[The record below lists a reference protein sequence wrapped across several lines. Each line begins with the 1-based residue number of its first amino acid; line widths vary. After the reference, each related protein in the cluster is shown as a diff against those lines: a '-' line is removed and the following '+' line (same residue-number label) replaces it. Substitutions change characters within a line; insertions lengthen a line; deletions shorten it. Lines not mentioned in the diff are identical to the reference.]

1 MWYRTG
7 KINVT
12 LNSAL
17 VTGVGT
23 VWADAKNGV
32 MPGMILIAP
41 DNKLYEVKQ
50 VASNTSLTLNSN
62 YTGATTS
69 GQAYAIITTYE
80 GDITQFSARFSALLT
95 YFQGSR
101 SELIDV
107 LTSDGDVKLT
117 KDDGTVITVPSYPK
131 LVNGIDE
138 RIISTL
144 WSKTHYA
151 MPVQG
156 AGTGWY
162 RLGTV
167 TTDQHGDTIVFE
179 FHGAAGYNGDAKQ
192 AGHQRLIFRYGNRA
206 VNTNIAGAA
215 SLTMF
220 TTGSRPMVVN
230 AAMVE
235 NPRNT
240 FDIYIQLNSF
250 VTAAT
255 YMTIDSRSPGQLAKI
270 NILLQKTVNDPVG
283 TMGFIEYK
291 IPSWNPLLMKE
302 PMPDFEDVGGV
313 WLKGF
318 GRGPVHTDQVFSFE
332 NISSIRRYTNISLN
346 KPSNASGGVLFMPV
360 DGGPSGVYIA
370 ASNLRQAWIGSSAAA
385 GETPTVTWSKL
396 FSTSDKPGIEDI
408 RNVTVDSNGFVKKA
422 SPIVKLFGDGSS
434 ELNDES
440 QGVTTERVSEG
451 VYRISGTL
459 GLNADAE
466 WGGAEGGIEIPLD
479 INKRAKIWVD
489 YKVLANGDIE
499 LRTYH
504 REHQSGPTFA
514 RNIIEGVSDGDPI
527 DIPDGRWVDL
537 RVEMPEVEPVID
549 PDDVNAD
556 EQPTEPE
563 SETSDPGPGL
573 MADNT

>member
-12 LNSAL
+12 LNSAV
-17 VTGVGT
+17 VTGAGT

-32 MPGMILIAP
+32 MPGMILVAP

-50 VASNTSLTLNSN
+50 VGSNTSLTLSSN
-62 YTGATTS
+62 YTGATAS
-69 GQAYAIITTYE
+69 GQVYAIITTYE

-117 KDDGTVITVPSYPK
+117 KDDGTTITVSSYPK
-131 LVNGIDE
+131 LINGIDE

-144 WSKTHYA
+144 WSKTRYA
-151 MPVQG
+151 MPTQA

-179 FHGAAGYNGDAKQ
+179 FHGAAGYNGDAQQ

-206 VNTNIAGAA
+206 VNTNVAGAA

-220 TTGSRPMVVN
+220 TTGSRPMVIN
-230 AAMVE
+230 AAMLE

-250 VTAAT
+250 VTSAT
-255 YMTIDSRSPGQLAKI
+255 YMTVDSRSPGQLAKV
-270 NILLQKTVNDPVG
+270 NILLQKTASDPVG

-291 IPSWNPLLMKE
+291 IPMWNAKE
-302 PMPDFEDVGGV
+302 SMPDYNVV
-313 WLKGF
+313 ASASLKGF
-318 GRGPVHTDQVFSFE
+318 GIGPQHKDDLFSLE
-332 NISSIRRYTNISLN
+332 NVSSINRFT
-346 KPSNASGGVLFMPV
+346 ASSINVPGATLGSCIAMPM
-360 DGGPSGVYIA
+360 DGGPSCGYLAITSGRGLWV
-370 ASNLRQAWIGSSAAA
+370 GSSNI
-385 GETPTVTWSKL
+385 VTNKTILWNRVWSEIN
-396 FSTSDKPGIEDI
+396 TTI
-408 RNVTVDSNGFVKKA
+408 DSNGFIKKA
-422 SPIVKLFGDGSS
+422 SPIVKLFGDGTA
-434 ELNDES
+434 ELNGES
-440 QGVTTERVSEG
+440 QGVTTERISAG

-527 DIPDGRWVDL
+527 DIPDDRWVDL

-563 SETSDPGPGL
+563 RETSDPGLGL
-573 MADNT
+573 MEDDTEQS

>member
-1 MWYRTG
+1 MWYRVG

-12 LNSAL
+12 LNSAV

-23 VWADAKNGV
+23 MWADAKNGV
-32 MPGMILIAP
+32 MPGMTFIAP

-50 VASNTSLTLNSN
+50 VVSNTSLTLSSN
-62 YTGATTS
+62 YTGATAS
-69 GQAYAIITTYE
+69 GQVYAIITTYE

-117 KDDGTVITVPSYPK
+117 KEDGAIITVPSYPK
-131 LVNGIDE
+131 LVGGIDD
-138 RIISTL
+138 RIISTT
-144 WSKTHYA
+144 WGKTHYP
-151 MPVQG
+151 MPSQ
-156 AGTGWY
+156 GTGKQWY
-162 RLGTV
+162 KLGTV
-167 TTDQHGDTIVFE
+167 TTDQHGDSILFE
-179 FHGAAGYNGDAKQ
+179 FIGGYGYNGTSNQ
-192 AGHQRLIFRYGNRA
+192 AGIQQLLFRYGNRQA
-206 VNTNIAGAA
+206 GTNINGAA
-215 SLTMF
+215 SITLF
-220 TTGSRPMVVN
+220 TLGDRVMVSS
-230 AAMVE
+230 AAMIE
-235 NPRNT
+235 ASRNT
-240 FDIYIQLNSF
+240 FDIYILIGPF
-250 VTAAT
+250 ITPAT
-255 YMTIDSRSPGQLAKI
+255 YMTVDSRSSGQLAKI
-270 NILLQKTVNDPVG
+270 NVSLQKTDVAPAG
-283 TMGFIEYK
+283 TMDFIEYK
-291 IPSWNPLLMKE
+291 IPIWNTKE
-302 PMPDFEDVGGV
+302 PMPDYSVV
-313 WLKGF
+313 ASPSLNGF
-318 GRGPVHTDQVFSFE
+318 GTGPQHKDDLFSSG
-332 NISSIRRYTNISLN
+332 NLSSINRFT
-346 KPSNASGGVLFMPV
+346 ASSINVPGATLGACLALPM
-360 DGGPSGVYIA
+360 DGGPTCGYLAITSGRGLWV
-370 ASNLRQAWIGSSAAA
+370 GSSN
-385 GETPTVTWSKL
+385 TVTNKTILWNRVWSEIN
-396 FSTSDKPGIEDI
+396 TTI
-408 RNVTVDSNGFVKKA
+408 DSNGFIKKA
-422 SPIVKLFGDGSS
+422 SPIVKLFGDGTAG
-434 ELNDES
+434 LNAES
-440 QGVTTERVSEG
+440 QGVTTERISTG

-563 SETSDPGPGL
+563 RETSDPGLGL
-573 MADNT
+573 MEDDTEQP